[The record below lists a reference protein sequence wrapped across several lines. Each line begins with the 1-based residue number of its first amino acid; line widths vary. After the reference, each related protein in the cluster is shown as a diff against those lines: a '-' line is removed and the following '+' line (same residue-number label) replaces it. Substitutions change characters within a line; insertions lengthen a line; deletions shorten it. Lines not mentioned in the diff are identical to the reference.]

1 MASKIPQKKK
11 TNPMSKYTGTSDGVA
26 TAKRPGTERF
36 VILCNKRWQFKNL
49 GTWVVRDIKGKPGS
63 LSVHATARALDTSYG
78 ANKAAGKEAILWFV
92 QHAAAL
98 GLEEVH
104 DYSGITKKGC
114 ETWGRGWRIG
124 RGWKD
129 WSADD
134 NGGSQKATWI
144 HVELAP
150 KYADMSA
157 GDYEAVWRSVPKP

>member
-1 MASKIPQKKK
+1 M
-11 TNPMSKYTGTSDGVA
+11 TKYTGTSDGVA
-26 TAKRPGTERF
+26 KEKRPGTERF
-36 VILCNKRWQFKNL
+36 VYLCNRRWQFKNL
-49 GTWVVRDIKGKPGS
+49 GTWVVRDIKGKPGT

-78 ANKAAGKEAILWFV
+78 TDKAAGKEAILWFV
-92 QHAAAL
+92 EHAATL

-129 WSADD
+129 WTADD

-150 KYADMSA
+150 RFADMSA
-157 GDYEAVWRSVPKP
+157 GDYEAVWRSIPKP

>member
-1 MASKIPQKKK
+1 
-11 TNPMSKYTGTSDGVA
+11 MSKYTGTSDGVA

-36 VILCNKRWQFKNL
+36 VVLCNKRWGFKNL
-49 GTWVVRDIKGKPGS
+49 GTWVVRDIKGKPGTM
-63 LSVHATARALDTSYG
+63 SVHSTARALDTSFG
-78 ANKAAGKEAILWFV
+78 ADKASGKQAILWFV

-114 ETWGRGWRIG
+114 EKWGRGWRIG

-129 WSADD
+129 WTESD

-157 GDYEAVWRSVPKP
+157 GDYEAVWRSIPKP

>member
-1 MASKIPQKKK
+1 
-11 TNPMSKYTGTSDGVA
+11 MSKYTGTSDGVA

-36 VILCNKRWQFKNL
+36 VILCNKRWGFKNL
-49 GTWVVRDIKGKPGS
+49 GTWVVRDIAGKPGS

-78 ANKAAGKEAILWFV
+78 TNKAAGKEAILWFV
-92 QHAAAL
+92 QYANIL

-114 ETWGRGWRIG
+114 EKWGRGWRIG

-129 WSADD
+129 WSEDD

-157 GDYEAVWRSVPKP
+157 GDYEAIWRSVPKP

>member
-1 MASKIPQKKK
+1 M
-11 TNPMSKYTGTSDGVA
+11 TVKYTGTSDGVA
-26 TAKRPGTERF
+26 EGKRPGTERF
-36 VILCNKRWQFKNL
+36 VQLCNRRWEFANL
-49 GTWVVRDIKGKPGS
+49 GTWVVRDIKGKPGTM
-63 LSVHATARALDTSYG
+63 SVHSTARALDTSYG
-78 ANKAAGKEAILWFV
+78 KDKASGLQAINWFV
-92 QHAAAL
+92 KYAAEL

-129 WSADD
+129 WSKDD

-150 KYADMSA
+150 KYADMA
-157 GDYEAVWRSVPKP
+157 GDDYENKVWRTVPKP

>member
-1 MASKIPQKKK
+1 
-11 TNPMSKYTGTSDGVA
+11 MSKYTGTSDGVA

-36 VILCNKRWQFKNL
+36 VYLCKKRWGFKNL
-49 GTWVVRDIKGKPGS
+49 GTWVVRDIKGKPG
-63 LSVHATARALDTSYG
+63 LMSVHSTARALDTSYG
-78 ANKAAGKEAILWFV
+78 TDKAAGREAILWFV
-92 QHAAAL
+92 EHAAAL

-129 WSADD
+129 WSEDD
-134 NGGSQKATWI
+134 NGGSQRGTWI

-157 GDYEAVWRSVPKP
+157 GDYEAVWRKVPKP

>member
-1 MASKIPQKKK
+1 
-11 TNPMSKYTGTSDGVA
+11 MSKYTGTSDGVA
-26 TAKRPGTERF
+26 TGKRPGTERF
-36 VILCNKRWQFKNL
+36 VILCDKRWQFKNL
-49 GTWVVRDIKGKPGS
+49 GTWVVRDIKGKPGT

-78 ANKAAGKEAILWFV
+78 TNKAAGKEAILCFV

>member
-1 MASKIPQKKK
+1 
-11 TNPMSKYTGTSDGVA
+11 MSKYTGTSDGVA
-26 TAKRPGTERF
+26 SAKRPGTERF

-92 QHAAAL
+92 QYAAAL

-150 KYADMSA
+150 KYADMLA